1 MQPILMLAIVGVA
14 ATAMG
19 VGFLSNTITLNVQQL
34 GVGEADFKS
43 PITLANIDLEVN
55 KVNVGQDGSAFFKN
69 VINVC
74 SFHSPDELDDPALND
89 LLVICKLTDAN
100 GKVIAEGS
108 KDITYFPSTTYTIDI
123 TEEAFP
129 GATQVQN
136 VHDIT
141 LVVLGHNPTG
151 PAP

>member
-55 KVNVGQDGSAFFKN
+55 KVNADGFFKN

-74 SFHSPDELDDPALND
+74 SFHSPDELDEGQAND
-89 LLVICKLTDAN
+89 LLVICKLTDAS
-100 GKVIAEGS
+100 GKVIAECS
-108 KDITYFPSTTYTIDI
+108 SDILYVPSQTYTIEI

-141 LVVLGHNPTG
+141 LVVLGHNPT
-151 PAP
+151 P